1 MVRIKWS
8 LTKAPSILKLNLK
21 QKWWRLQVII
31 KSLFYNDFLNWSYV
45 CDILLEPLFW
55 FVENFTA
62 CLGPVSIPLLISL
75 ISFLILSPSIV
86 FCDFYKGDRRI
97 VHNVFTK
104 VDSLQVFVV
113 MVSLLTA
120 SMVYI
125 AYYIGLPYWWEKS
138 PVMTIILLIIGNWL
152 LVNVCFHYYMGVNV
166 PAGYPPVGGLIP
178 EAVSICK
185 KCIKPKPPRTHHCSV
200 CNRCILKMDHHC
212 LLGVLFIMLFGVEI
226 AYQEFFPAQE
236 PELDGHP
243 VRINN
248 SEIIP
253 VTESL
258 DHLSDEELAEI
269 ARQAADT
276 NTKEW
281 KRCLIGTA
289 ALICVAAF
297 AALGALTWWHA
308 GLITRGETSI
318 EARINSTETEKYKA
332 LGKVYQ
338 NPYNF
343 GPRQNWRL
351 FLGTIGRSW
360 WYILFPSN
368 HGPYGDGLTWK
379 TIHDTKIS

>member
-8 LTKAPSILKLNLK
+8 LTKTPNILKLNLK
-21 QKWWRLQVII
+21 QKWWRLQII
-31 KSLFYNDFLNWSYV
+31 TKSLFYNEFLNWSYV
-45 CDILLEPLFW
+45 CDILLEPMFW

-62 CLGPVSIPLLISL
+62 CLGP
-75 ISFLILSPSIV
+75 F
-86 FCDFYKGDRRI
+86 
-97 VHNVFTK
+97 
-104 VDSLQVFVV
+104 
-113 MVSLLTA
+113 
-120 SMVYI
+120 
-125 AYYIGLPYWWEKS
+125 IGICS
-138 PVMTIILLIIGNWL
+138 N
-152 LVNVCFHYYMGVNV
+152 
-166 PAGYPPVGGLIP
+166 AGYPPEGGLIP

-212 LLGVLFIMLFGVEI
+212 PWLNNCVGHYNHRHFFQYMVFTVLGILFIMLFGVEI

-253 VTESL
+253 MTESL
-258 DHLSDEELAEI
+258 DHLSEEELAEI
-269 ARQAADT
+269 AKKAADT
-276 NTKEW
+276 NIKEW
-281 KRCLIGTA
+281 KRRLIVFA
-289 ALICVAAF
+289 ALICVATF

-318 EARINSTETEKYKA
+318 EARINSTETQKYKI

-343 GPRQNWRL
+343 GPRQNWKL
-351 FLGTIGRSW
+351 FLGIIGRNW
-360 WYILFPSN
+360 WYILFPST